1 MSKRYSIG
9 IDLGG
14 TNLRAALINSA
25 WEAQER
31 ISLSTSGIREK
42 VLKQV
47 GEVTLKLIYLCRARH
62 GRQEAGKDILGVG
75 IGSPGNIDVREG
87 IIYDAPNIKGW
98 DDVPLK
104 SYVEEKTSLPTFID
118 NDANMMALAESRL
131 GAGRGASNIIC
142 LTLGTGVG
150 GALIINGKL
159 YHGAALTAGEIGHIP
174 VNMNGPLCNCGGR
187 GCLERYVGNRFIVE
201 RAKEQIE
208 GGQKSLITELVEGDL
223 GKVTPELISQAA
235 LEGDKLSVEVWN
247 EVGRYIGVA
256 LSGLVNLLNPEVII
270 IGGGVA
276 KADSLVF
283 DPIRQT
289 IKERAMRMPA
299 KMVRVV
305 PAKLGKDAGMI
316 GAGILAWEKISN
328 FQPDT

>member
-1 MSKRYSIG
+1 LYSIG
-9 IDLGG
+9 IDIGG
-14 TNLRAALINSA
+14 TNLRAALINRA
-25 WEAQER
+25 WEAEER
-31 ISLSTSGIREK
+31 ISLSTSSVREE

-47 GEVTLKLIYLCRARH
+47 EEVALKLKI
-62 GRQEAGKDILGVG
+62 GKDVLGIG
-75 IGSPGNIDVREG
+75 IGSPGNIDVRRG
-87 IIYDAPNIKGW
+87 IVYDAPNIKGW
-98 DDVPLK
+98 DNVPLK
-104 SYVEEKTSLPTFID
+104 SYVEEKTNLPTFID
-118 NDANMMALAESRL
+118 NDANVMALAESRI
-131 GAGRGASNIIC
+131 GAGKGAGNIIC
-142 LTLGTGVG
+142 ITLGTGVG
-150 GALIINGKL
+150 GALIINGEL
-159 YHGAALTAGEIGHIP
+159 YHGAMLTAGEIGHIP
-174 VNMNGPLCNCGGR
+174 VNVNGPLCNCGGR

-201 RAKEQIE
+201 RATGAIE
-208 GGQKSLITELVEGDL
+208 DGQKSLIAELVEGDL
-223 GKVTPELISQAA
+223 GKVTPEFISRAA
-235 LEGDKLSVEVWN
+235 LKGDKLAIEIWN

-316 GAGILAWEKISN
+316 GAGILVWEKMS
-328 FQPDT
+328 D

>member
-1 MSKRYSIG
+1 MKKKYSIG

-14 TNLRAALINSA
+14 TNLRAALVDSQWRIK
-25 WEAQER
+25 ER
-31 ISLSTSGIREK
+31 IALATSGIREE
-42 VLKQV
+42 VLRQV
-47 GEVTLKLIYLCRARH
+47 IEVIEKLKK
-62 GRQEAGKDILGVG
+62 EEDIIGIG
-75 IGSPGNIDVREG
+75 IGSPGNIDVGEG
-87 IIYDAPNIKGW
+87 IIYDAPNIEGW
-98 DDVPLK
+98 NDVPLK
-104 SYVEEKTSLPTFID
+104 SYVEGKMGLPTFID
-118 NDANMMALAESRL
+118 NDANVMALAESRL
-131 GAGRGASNIIC
+131 GAGVGAKNIIC

-159 YHGAALTAGEIGHIP
+159 YHGATLTAGEIGHIP
-174 VNMNGPLCNCGGR
+174 VNMSGPLCNCGGR

-201 RAKEQIE
+201 RARERIE
-208 GGQKSLITELVEGDL
+208 SGEKSLIVELVGGDL

-235 LEGDKLSVEVWN
+235 LKGDKLAKEIWN

-256 LSGLVNLLNPEVII
+256 LAGLVNLLNPEIVI

-276 KADSLVF
+276 NARSLVF

-305 PAKLGKDAGMI
+305 QAKLGGDAGMI
-316 GAGILAWEKISN
+316 GAGILVWEKMDMKAESIGHRVK
-328 FQPDT
+328 